1 MRDILVLTYF
11 SFHEPL
17 TQSYTLPYLRRF
29 PKSSR
34 DHPRIYL
41 VTLEKE
47 EFRNVRPA
55 AQVRNELRQEGIE
68 WLSFD
73 YSRFGWSAIVAWLH
87 IVPRLAV
94 LVFRHNIG
102 WIHCWATP
110 AGAVGVL
117 VHFVTRRPLIVD
129 SFEPHAEAMVENG
142 TWRRNGLAFRLLFL
156 LEKIQ
161 ARRASAL
168 IGTTEGMRTY
178 CRRTLGVS
186 PARFLVKPACVDL
199 EKFQLREKSLLPGL
213 PPDLLGKDRVLVY
226 AGKIGGIY
234 LDRELFEFLAA
245 AYRRWPARFHAIL
258 LTHHDLA
265 SIQKKCR
272 EAGVPSEAVSALGV
286 SHEKVP
292 DYLSLADFAITPVKP
307 VPTKRYCSPIK
318 DGEYWAMGLP
328 VIITAD
334 ISDDSEIIEKE
345 GVGVVLRG
353 LSQSEYESALAQLD
367 VLLEKP
373 RAQMQRAIREL
384 ARKYR
389 DYSRAAEVYKQIY
402 GTESK
407 VA

>member
-17 TQSYTLPYLRRF
+17 TQAYTLPYVRRF

-34 DHPRIYL
+34 DSPRVYL

-47 EFRNVRPA
+47 EFRNMRPVA
-55 AQVRNELRQEGIE
+55 EVRNELEQEGIE
-68 WLSFD
+68 WHSFG

-87 IVPRLAV
+87 IVPRLAL
-94 LVFRHNIG
+94 LVFRRNIG

-110 AGAVGVL
+110 AGAIGVL
-117 VHFVTRRPLIVD
+117 LHLITQRPLVID

-142 TWRRNGLAFRLLFL
+142 TWSRNSLAFRLLFL

-161 ARRASAL
+161 ARRAAAL

-186 PARFLVKPACVDL
+186 PVRFLVKPACVDL
-199 EKFQLREKSLLPGL
+199 DKFQLQEKSLLPGL
-213 PPDLLGKDRVLVY
+213 PTNLLGKDRVLIY

-234 LDRELFEFLAA
+234 LDRELFEFLAT
-245 AYRRWPARFHAIL
+245 AYRRWSERFHAIF
-258 LTHHDLA
+258 LTHHDPG
-265 SIQKKCR
+265 SIQKWCR
-272 EAGVPSEAVSALGV
+272 EAGVPPEALSAVGV
-286 SHEKVP
+286 PHEKVP
-292 DYLSLADFAITPVKP
+292 EYLALGDFAITPVKP

-353 LSQSEYESALAQLD
+353 LSQSEYESALSKLD

-373 RAQMQRAIREL
+373 RLQTQQTIREL
-384 ARKYR
+384 ARRYR

-402 GTESK
+402 GAELE